1 RGWSAQDDCDEMRPP
16 SLSRRAAITRR
27 ETPTDSPSFCA
38 AADHPADDC
47 AGLRDDAIR
56 GLPGRFYGIGSTTG
70 EPGYYLAHGL
80 EEKGKIIGVAVIKV
94 RLEALEERWQ
104 RARLEAFYYWW
115 PLNELVPLERESIAD
130 GVEKLT
136 FPANT
141 SVDHEHTVV
150 SYLAQTREL
159 ADTPWH
165 LTLLTPLEDL
175 RREAAN
181 QGMLVAVACAL
192 VAFLLIA
199 WNERRKVISTRLA
212 AREALEQANNEL
224 ERRITDRTADL
235 RASNERLKGQI
246 RERRQAEETLRQ
258 AQDELIQAG
267 KLAAIGQMSTSIAH
281 ELNQPLAALRT
292 LSGNTVRFLERGAL
306 DTASANLRTI
316 NDLVDRMGR
325 ITASLRAFARRGED
339 KGQASLGKAVE
350 AALQLLGARLDNAS
364 LALHQQI
371 DDVEL
376 AIDQTRLEQILVNLI
391 GNALDAMSA
400 QPMPI
405 LWLEGD
411 MLDGRYRLAA
421 AAGGTLNAEDPAEGG
436 TMFVLALALEDI
448 HSQGVASA
456 EEALALVGEHFAGIV
471 ISDIRLPGIDGLEL
485 LKRLKERDRTLP
497 VVLIT
502 GHGDVSMAVGAMRDG
517 AYDFMEKPFSPERLV
532 DVARRALEQRGL
544 AREVWSL
551 RRQLAERDSLE
562 GKIIGRSQAMQ
573 ALRARRHDH
582 QFVALN
588 CGGLPESLF
597 ESEIFGHEA
606 NAFTG
611 AGKRRIGK
619 IEHAHN
625 GTLFLDEVESMPI
638 NLQIKLLRVL
648 QERTLE
654 RLGSNQSQSSLRF
667 DREPPSLDSQTRSAL
682 LAHDWPGNVRE
693 LRNVAERY
701 ALGLPAFKTAGTQ
714 AATPSLDFAEAVE
727 AFEKNLLGEALRRS
741 GGNLSQASQELGM
754 AKTTLFDKVKKYGLG

>member
-1 RGWSAQDDCDEMRPP
+1 MKCDPPLYRAAPP
-16 SLSRRAAITRR
+16 SLAVKPRLIRHLFVPPLIILLMIALGYVTYLYSEKNAIKALGENGQRQLELHARTVESEINKYNYLPSVLELESNVSDLLNNPSAELRSKVNDYLEGLNRRSRSRAIYVLDTTGRVLATSNWRDA
-27 ETPTDSPSFCA
+27 DSYLGEDLSFRA
-38 AADHPADDC
+38 YYQ
-47 AGLRDDAIR
+47 DAIR

-104 RARLEAFYYWW
+104 RARLEAFVSDENCIIILSSDPARRLKSVRPLTAEIKERLARSLQYYWW
-115 PLNELVPLERESIAD
+115 PLNELVPLERELIAD

-339 KGQASLGKAVE
+339 KGQASLSKAVD
-350 AALQLLGARLDNAS
+350 AALQLLAARLDNAS
-364 LALHQQI
+364 LELHQQI

-391 GNALDAMSA
+391 GNALDAMQA
-400 QPMPI
+400 QPLPI

-411 MLDGRYRLAA
+411 VFEGRYRLRVRDNGHGIDAEARKHLFEPFFTTKPGEQGLGLGLTLSASLAA

-436 TMFVLALALEDI
+436 TMFVL
-448 HSQGVASA
+448 V
-456 EEALALVGEHFAGIV
+456 
-471 ISDIRLPGIDGLEL
+471 LP
-485 LKRLKERDRTLP
+485 
-497 VVLIT
+497 
-502 GHGDVSMAVGAMRDG
+502 
-517 AYDFMEKPFSPERLV
+517 LV
-532 DVARRALEQRGL
+532 DRG
-544 AREVWSL
+544 A
-551 RRQLAERDSLE
+551 
-562 GKIIGRSQAMQ
+562 
-573 ALRARRHDH
+573 
-582 QFVALN
+582 
-588 CGGLPESLF
+588 
-597 ESEIFGHEA
+597 
-606 NAFTG
+606 
-611 AGKRRIGK
+611 AG
-619 IEHAHN
+619 
-625 GTLFLDEVESMPI
+625 V
-638 NLQIKLLRVL
+638 
-648 QERTLE
+648 
-654 RLGSNQSQSSLRF
+654 
-667 DREPPSLDSQTRSAL
+667 
-682 LAHDWPGNVRE
+682 
-693 LRNVAERY
+693 
-701 ALGLPAFKTAGTQ
+701 
-714 AATPSLDFAEAVE
+714 
-727 AFEKNLLGEALRRS
+727 
-741 GGNLSQASQELGM
+741 
-754 AKTTLFDKVKKYGLG
+754 

>member
-1 RGWSAQDDCDEMRPP
+1 MKCDPPLSAPP
-16 SLSRRAAITRR
+16 SLAVKPRLIRHLFLPPLVILLMIALGYVTYLYSEKNGIQALGENGQRQLELHARTVESEINKYNYLPSVLELESNVSDLLNDPSPELRSKVNDYLEGLNRRSRSRAIYVLDTTGRVLATSNWRDA
-27 ETPTDSPSFCA
+27 DSYLGEDLSFRA
-38 AADHPADDC
+38 YYQ
-47 AGLRDDAIR
+47 DAIR

-104 RARLEAFYYWW
+104 RARLEAFVSDENGIIILSSDPARRLKSVRPLTAEIKERLARSLQYYWW
-115 PLNELVPLERESIAD
+115 PLNELVPLERELISE

-150 SYLAQTREL
+150 SYLAQTRDL

-224 ERRITDRTADL
+224 ERRITERTADL

-258 AQDELIQAG
+258 AQDELVQAG

-292 LSGNTVRFLERGAL
+292 LSGNTVRFIERGAL
-306 DTASANLRTI
+306 DTASTNLRTI

-339 KGQASLGKAVE
+339 KGQASLTKAVE
-350 AALQLLGARLDNAS
+350 AALQLLSGRLESSS
-364 LALHQQI
+364 LALHQQF

-391 GNALDAMSA
+391 GNALDAMQA
-400 QPMPI
+400 QPLPV

-411 MLDGRYRLAA
+411 LFEGRYRLRVRDNGHGIDAEARKHLFEPFFTTKPGEQGLGLGLTLSASLAA
-421 AAGGTLNAEDPAEGG
+421 AAGGSLNAEDPAEGG
-436 TMFVLALALEDI
+436 TMFVLMLP
-448 HSQGVASA
+448 
-456 EEALALVGEHFAGIV
+456 LVN
-471 ISDIRLPGIDGLEL
+471 S
-485 LKRLKERDRTLP
+485 
-497 VVLIT
+497 
-502 GHGDVSMAVGAMRDG
+502 GA
-517 AYDFMEKPFSPERLV
+517 
-532 DVARRALEQRGL
+532 
-544 AREVWSL
+544 
-551 RRQLAERDSLE
+551 
-562 GKIIGRSQAMQ
+562 
-573 ALRARRHDH
+573 H
-582 QFVALN
+582 
-588 CGGLPESLF
+588 
-597 ESEIFGHEA
+597 
-606 NAFTG
+606 
-611 AGKRRIGK
+611 
-619 IEHAHN
+619 
-625 GTLFLDEVESMPI
+625 
-638 NLQIKLLRVL
+638 
-648 QERTLE
+648 
-654 RLGSNQSQSSLRF
+654 
-667 DREPPSLDSQTRSAL
+667 
-682 LAHDWPGNVRE
+682 
-693 LRNVAERY
+693 
-701 ALGLPAFKTAGTQ
+701 TA
-714 AATPSLDFAEAVE
+714 
-727 AFEKNLLGEALRRS
+727 
-741 GGNLSQASQELGM
+741 
-754 AKTTLFDKVKKYGLG
+754 